1 MLLNT
6 LYHYLI
12 FTHYLF
18 VFKWSIQ
25 LGGSSDLTFTYLFG
39 NLSLIYYFGPF
50 LIAQLWLGFEAL
62 ISRNEF

>member
-6 LYHYLI
+6 LYYYLI

-39 NLSLIYYFGPF
+39 SV
-50 LIAQLWLGFEAL
+50 
-62 ISRNEF
+62 

>member
-6 LYHYLI
+6 LYYYLI

-25 LGGSSDLTFTYLFG
+25 LGGIVRFDVYVPFWKC
-39 NLSLIYYFGPF
+39 LIYYFGPF
-50 LIAQLWLGFEAL
+50 LIAPVVGV
-62 ISRNEF
+62 